1 MGNSSICPL
10 CSSPRPSRNLTCTD
24 YLVSREKFDL
34 YRCPDC
40 GFVFTFNY
48 PDEKEIGRYYDSGEY
63 ISHDDKAKGVLN
75 LIYLQ
80 ARNLMLKRKSRLV
93 KKSTGITKGKILDI
107 GCGTGYFAGAMKKA
121 GWEVKGIEPNLKAR
135 DFASGHFGI
144 DILDPSEISG
154 LPDASFDCITM
165 WHVLEH
171 FHKPS
176 DYATLIRRLLKPG
189 GICIAALPN
198 CSSHDAQY
206 YGEEWAAWDVPR
218 HLWHFTPDT
227 FSIFAEREDFA
238 ITEIKPLP
246 LDVFY
251 ISVLSEKNR
260 QSVMPF
266 IKGMIRGS
274 AFAFMT
280 ISGKYRSSSLI
291 YFLKR
296 K

>member
-1 MGNSSICPL
+1 MVTSSICPL
-10 CSSPRPSRNLTCTD
+10 CSSTGPARYLTCTD
-24 YLVSREKFDL
+24 YLVSRENFNL
-34 YRCPDC
+34 YKCPDC
-40 GFVFTFNY
+40 GFVFTFSY
-48 PDEKEIGRYYDSGEY
+48 PDEKEIGLYYDSGEY
-63 ISHDDKAKGVLN
+63 ISHNDKAKGLLN

-80 ARNLMLKRKSRLV
+80 TRNIMLKRKSRLV
-93 KKSTGITKGKILDI
+93 EKSSGISKGKILDI
-107 GCGTGYFAGAMKKA
+107 GCGTGYFAGTMKKA

-144 DILDPSEISG
+144 DILDPAEISQ

-176 DYATLIRRLLKPG
+176 DYAAQIRRLLKPG
-189 GICIAALPN
+189 GVCIAALPN
-198 CSSHDAQY
+198 SSSHDAEY
-206 YGEEWAAWDVPR
+206 YGKEWAAWDVPR

-227 FSIFAEREDFA
+227 FKIFSEKEGLA
-238 ITEIKPLP
+238 ITDIKPLP

-260 QSVMPF
+260 RSFIPF
-266 IKGMIRGS
+266 IKGMITGS
-274 AFAFMT
+274 VFAFMT
-280 ISGKYRSSSLI
+280 LFGKHRSSSLI
-291 YFLKR
+291 YFLNR